1 VITVQPRDGAE
12 VEFPADEIGCFSVRP
27 IPVGPFRLHCRAA
40 AGTDAQTGW
49 IAL

>member
-1 VITVQPRDGAE
+1 MITVQPRDGAE